1 MHSVTAA
8 PLVIECGIPSEAG
21 FFGAGDE
28 VEVDVLEPLPCDD
41 PPPPKSDEKM
51 PLDFPSSSSGM

>member
-1 MHSVTAA
+1 MTAA

-28 VEVDVLEPLPCDD
+28 VEVDVGNARVAVGVFIKLVTFVLIMH
-41 PPPPKSDEKM
+41 SA
-51 PLDFPSSSSGM
+51 